1 MRRSGPKF
9 GGSGDGLG
17 RCRILHPYLAYL
29 EVTRDDCEVQT
40 TMADETQI
48 LLRLGV
54 AALLGAIIGIER
66 ERKHKPIGLRT
77 NMLIAVLGALI
88 MVLSTE
94 MTRGTSVD
102 PPSRIAAALIQGL
115 GFLGAGAILHG
126 RGPVTGLTTA
136 AVLLAV
142 ASIGLAAGAGE
153 WLLAGT
159 GTFLTLLVLA
169 GFGSVE
175 RWIHKKCK
183 TVTYSFEAA
192 DPFQLIVEINR
203 VLGEQ
208 NIRLHRIQSEKQGAN
223 EKVAFEVCQSRD
235 LENTVLARLLQSG
248 VRLPQSSADGE

>member
-1 MRRSGPKF
+1 M
-9 GGSGDGLG
+9 GS
-17 RCRILHPYLAYL
+17 
-29 EVTRDDCEVQT
+29 
-40 TMADETQI
+40 ETQI

-54 AALLGAIIGIER
+54 AAMLGAVIGIER

-77 NMLIAVLGALI
+77 NMLIAIVGALI
-88 MVLSTE
+88 MILSNE
-94 MTRGTSVD
+94 MTHGFSVD

-142 ASIGLAAGAGE
+142 AAIGLATGAGA

-159 GTFLTLLVLA
+159 GTLLTLMVLGA
-169 GFGSVE
+169 FGQFE
-175 RWIHKKCK
+175 EWLHKKCK

-192 DPFQLIVEINR
+192 DPFQLFIEINR

-208 NIRLHRIQSEKQGAN
+208 NIRLHDMHSEARGPN
-223 EKVAFEVCQSRD
+223 RKVDFEVCLSRD
-235 LENTVLARLLQSG
+235 LENTLLARLLQEGASLDKTSG
-248 VRLPQSSADGE
+248 DSQ